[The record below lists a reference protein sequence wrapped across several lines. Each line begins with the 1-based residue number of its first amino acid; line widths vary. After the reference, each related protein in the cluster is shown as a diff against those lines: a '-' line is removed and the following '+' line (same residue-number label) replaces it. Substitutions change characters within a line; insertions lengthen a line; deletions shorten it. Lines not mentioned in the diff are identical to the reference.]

1 MLLEARLRPLV
12 SLRHF
17 RQFRSDRVGPEGI
30 HEYQVARRDLASE
43 EVRVRV
49 AAVGLNYRDR
59 ALQDGSYLPQ
69 MTRPFVPLSE
79 GSGVVLET
87 GRDVIDLEVGQPVLG
102 HYTIDWIS
110 GAFKE
115 SYHASKLGGP
125 GDGWLSE
132 EVIVPRR
139 ALVAVPSGWRLEEA
153 AALAISGVT
162 AWKSLGDL
170 DELKGR
176 YLLLA
181 GTGNVSLQALQMAA
195 AAGARPIVVTSR
207 PALASRLRDLG
218 AVAVIGREG
227 GAADVASQV
236 MAITE
241 SVGVGRAI
249 DVVGGQFLVD
259 AILPS
264 MATNGHIAL
273 VGFLESGR
281 VEGDLVGPAIRKLL
295 HLEGISVGSRDD
307 LEAMLRY
314 MDRHGLRPAIGRR
327 LRADDLPEWLANGA
341 VSSGLRSG
349 TIGERR
355 PSVGLSAT
363 DPQDNDL
370 ELGKTLV
377 IMDQRLAERIAE

>member
-17 RQFRSDRVGPEGI
+17 RQFRSDRVGSEGI
-30 HEYQVARRDLASE
+30 KEYQVARRDLAGD
-43 EVRVRV
+43 EVRIRV

-69 MTRPFVPLSE
+69 MPRPFVPLSE

-87 GRDVIDLEVGQPVLG
+87 GREVHDLRVGQPVLG
-102 HYTIDWIS
+102 HYTSDWIS
-110 GAFKE
+110 GAFE
-115 SYHASKLGGP
+115 EPYHASKLGGP
-125 GDGWLSE
+125 RDGWLAE

-139 ALVAVPSGWRLEEA
+139 ALVAVPSGWRLEQA

-162 AWKSLGDL
+162 AWKALGDL
-170 DELKGR
+170 DELQGR

-181 GTGNVSLQALQMAA
+181 GTGNVSLQALELAA

-207 PALASRLRDLG
+207 PALAPRLRDLG
-218 AVAVIGREG
+218 AEAVIVREG

-236 MAITE
+236 MAVTE
-241 SVGVGRAI
+241 SEGVARAI

-264 MATNGHIAL
+264 MATNGRIAL

-295 HLEGISVGSRDD
+295 RLEGISVGSRDD
-307 LEAMLRY
+307 LEALLRY
-314 MDRHGLRPAIGRR
+314 MDHHGLKPAIGRR
-327 LRADDLPEWLANGA
+327 LSADDLPEWFAYGP
-341 VSSGLRSG
+341 VGSGLCSG
-349 TIGERR
+349 TIADRH

-363 DPQDNDL
+363 NPPDNDL

-377 IMDQRLAERIAE
+377 IMDQRLAESIAE